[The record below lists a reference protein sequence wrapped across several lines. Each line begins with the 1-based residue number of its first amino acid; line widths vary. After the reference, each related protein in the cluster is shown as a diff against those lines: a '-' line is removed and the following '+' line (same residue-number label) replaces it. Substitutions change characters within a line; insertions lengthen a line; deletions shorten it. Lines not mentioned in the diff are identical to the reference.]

1 MDYRQPLVADFMTTV
16 KQWDGSSLLSHPKP
30 KDDVELATYKLRLKL
45 TLEETFEVFEA
56 VLTQEQYDVLFVPVI
71 EDINTKISNLT
82 LEDFDIDPVELLD
95 SLTDQ
100 DVVNIGWANI
110 MGFDMEASFKE
121 VHRSNMT
128 KLDENGQPIFRE
140 DGKLLKSSLYEAPNL
155 KKVYAET
162 SFNYVKEEVKTR
174 ITPDDIKAKVK
185 SDHYYVIPN
194 TTTTICSLTLDNG
207 YVVVGESACASPENF
222 DEEVGRKLAYARAL
236 EKVWPLEGY
245 LLKEKLSKNL

>member
-16 KQWDGSSLLSHPKP
+16 KQWDGSSLLSHPQP

-56 VLTQEQYDVLFVPVI
+56 VLTQAQYDVLFAAVI

-128 KLDENGQPIFRE
+128 KLDENGLPIFRE
-140 DGKLLKSSLYEAPNL
+140 DGKLLKSSLYEPPNL
-155 KKVYAET
+155 KKVYDET

-185 SDHYYVIPN
+185 AEGYYVIPD
-194 TTTTICSLTLDNG
+194 TTTTICSLTLENG
-207 YVVVGESACASPENF
+207 FVVIGESSCAEPANF
-222 DEEVGRKLAYARAL
+222 NEELGRKLAYARAL